1 MSDPPP
7 RSPPPDSLGFSE
19 NHLSGPAKISSE
31 SGPLL
36 GLLPLPDVKLEQ
48 PLLMKLFLCVCVYD
62 FFKFSFYLLIFIN
75 LFNWRLIT
83 LQYCSGFAIH

>member
-1 MSDPPP
+1 MCDLPP

-19 NHLSGPAKISSE
+19 AHLSGPAKISSE

-62 FFKFSFYLLIFIN
+62 FFNFFLFMNFY
-75 LFNWRLIT
+75 
-83 LQYCSGFAIH
+83 